1 MKNKIFTSLLITC
14 GVVLGGAAV
23 AATPSATMLSNTCV
37 GCHGPNGNSVGPASP
52 TIAGISTEFFMEAME
67 EYKSGVRP
75 STIMGRIAKGYSE
88 EEFQLMAGYFSKQQF
103 NRDKDQNIDA
113 KMAKNGA
120 KLHKKYCEKCHEDG
134 GRSSEDDAGILAGQW
149 MPYLQY
155 TMTDYLSGNREMTK
169 KMTKK
174 VNALKEHKGD
184 KGFEELLHYYGS
196 LK

>member
-1 MKNKIFTSLLITC
+1 M
-14 GVVLGGAAV
+14 
-23 AATPSATMLSNTCV
+23 
-37 GCHGPNGNSVGPASP
+37 
-52 TIAGISTEFFMEAME
+52 STEYFMEAME

-88 EEFQLMAGYFSKQQF
+88 EEFQLMAGYFSKQVF
-103 NRDKDQNIDA
+103 NRDKDQKIDA
-113 KMAKNGA
+113 KMAERGA

-169 KMTKK
+169 KMKK
-174 VNALKEHKGD
+174 RVNELKEKKGD
-184 KGFEELLHYYGS
+184 KGFEELFHYYGS

>member
-1 MKNKIFTSLLITC
+1 MKYKIYTTLLITC
-14 GVVLGGAAV
+14 GVVLGGAAA

-103 NRDKDQNIDA
+103 NRDKDQKINA

-184 KGFEELLHYYGS
+184 KGFEEFLHYYGS